1 MRGSAHM
8 NSINIKED
16 GMSTEKNVMS
26 DAVAN
31 VMTRDLHCVTPE
43 TSIMNAALRMRLADV
58 GAVLVMEGEYLYGIL
73 TDRDIVVRA
82 IASGRN
88 PDTTPAGT
96 ICSRDLT
103 TISPTSSAGQ
113 AVRLMREKALRRL
126 PVVDDETGHVMGVL
140 SIGDIA
146 IERDRR
152 SLLGDISAAPG
163 NV

>member
-1 MRGSAHM
+1 M
-8 NSINIKED
+8 NRED
-16 GMSTEKNVMS
+16 RVMGDA
-26 DAVAN
+26 DAVAK
-31 VMTRDLHCVTPE
+31 VMTRDLHFVTPE

-82 IASGRN
+82 ISSGRN
-88 PDTTPAGT
+88 PETTSAGA
-96 ICSRDLT
+96 ICSRDIT
-103 TISPTSSAGQ
+103 TISPRASAGQ

-126 PVVDDETGHVMGVL
+126 PVVDDETGRVIGIL
-140 SIGDIA
+140 SIADIA

>member
-1 MRGSAHM
+1 M
-8 NSINIKED
+8 NR
-16 GMSTEKNVMS
+16 EKRKTRDA

-31 VMTRDLHCVTPE
+31 VMTRDLHVVTPE

-58 GAVLVMEGEYLYGIL
+58 GAVLVMEGEHLYGIL

-82 IASGRN
+82 IASGRS
-88 PDTTPAGT
+88 PETTPAGA
-96 ICSRDLT
+96 ICSRDIT
-103 TISPTSSAGQ
+103 TISPKASAGQ

-126 PVVDDETGHVMGVL
+126 PVVDDETGRVVGVL
-140 SIGDIA
+140 SISDIA

>member
-1 MRGSAHM
+1 
-8 NSINIKED
+8 
-16 GMSTEKNVMS
+16 
-26 DAVAN
+26 
-31 VMTRDLHCVTPE
+31 
-43 TSIMNAALRMRLADV
+43 
-58 GAVLVMEGEYLYGIL
+58 VLVMEGEYLYGIL

-88 PDTTPAGT
+88 PETTAAGA
-96 ICSRDLT
+96 ICSREIT
-103 TISPTSSAGQ
+103 TISPTASAGE

-126 PVVDDETGHVMGVL
+126 PVVDDATGRVLGVL